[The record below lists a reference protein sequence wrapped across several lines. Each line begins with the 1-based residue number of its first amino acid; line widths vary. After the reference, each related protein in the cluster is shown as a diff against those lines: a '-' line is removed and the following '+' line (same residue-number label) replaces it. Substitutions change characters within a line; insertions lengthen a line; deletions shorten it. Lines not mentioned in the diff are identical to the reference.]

1 MPLNKSLIGP
11 SLVALA
17 AAVAAM
23 LAGCPGSLEDPAR
36 FETDGSACPDMPTF
50 FAQSCALAG
59 CHNAQS
65 MTGGLDL
72 ASPNVFQRLSG
83 KKAAG
88 GGGTGLLIDPSNPS
102 DSVLYT
108 KVTATPPYPT
118 RMPASGGPLSDDE
131 IACVLTWIET
141 SAATP

>member
-1 MPLNKSLIGP
+1 MLLQKSLSRSSRVVL
-11 SLVALA
+11 SL
-17 AAVAAM
+17 AVAAV
-23 LAGCPGSLEDPAR
+23 LAGCPGTLDDPAR
-36 FETDGSACPDMPTF
+36 FETDGSACPDMSMF
-50 FAQSCALAG
+50 FSQTCALAG
-59 CHNAQS
+59 CHSAQS

-83 KKAAG
+83 KKAMG

-108 KVTATPPYPT
+108 KVTATPPYPN

-141 SAATP
+141 SATP